1 MGVTGFD
8 RATSIEVDS
17 TVATPLKEETKLNA
31 NDERFLMA
39 A

>member
-1 MGVTGFD
+1 
-8 RATSIEVDS
+8 VDS